1 MVNKLVGGVLMFIC
15 FLLIVFSIYLRR
27 FIPAKGFLCDD
38 SIEALT
44 AFGSSRRI
52 ELRNLD
58 DCDIEDMVCISDRPT
73 HKTSKPAMDVVK
85 DSGIDL
91 KDIKAK
97 QCDEVDTNYMY
108 GNMDASDEGLTDT
121 LRKAG
126 LGR

>member
-1 MVNKLVGGVLMFIC
+1 MFIC

-38 SIEALT
+38 SIETLT

-58 DCDIEDMVCISDRPT
+58 DCDIEDMVYISNRPT
-73 HKTSKPAMDVVK
+73 HKTSKESVDVVNNN
-85 DSGIDL
+85 GIDL

-97 QCDEVDTNYMY
+97 QYDEVDTNYMY
-108 GNMDASDEGLTDT
+108 GNMDASDESLADT
-121 LRKAG
+121 LRKGG

>member
-1 MVNKLVGGVLMFIC
+1 MVNKLVGGVLMFIY
-15 FLLIVFSIYLRR
+15 FLLIVFSIYIRR
-27 FIPAKGFLCDD
+27 FVPAKGFLCDN

-58 DCDIEDMVCISDRPT
+58 SCDIEDMVCISDRPT
-73 HKTSKPAMDVVK
+73 HKTPKPIADVVN
-85 DSGIDL
+85 DNGIDL

-108 GNMDASDEGLTDT
+108 GNMDASDESLADT
-121 LRKAG
+121 LRKGG

>member
-1 MVNKLVGGVLMFIC
+1 MFIC
-15 FLLIVFSIYLRR
+15 FLLIVFSIYIRR
-27 FIPAKGFLCDD
+27 FVPAKGFLCDN

-58 DCDIEDMVCISDRPT
+58 SCDIEDMVCISDRPT
-73 HKTSKPAMDVVK
+73 YKTPKPTADVVN
-85 DSGIDL
+85 DNGIDL
-91 KDIKAK
+91 KDIKAR

-108 GNMDASDEGLTDT
+108 GNMDASDESLADT
-121 LRKAG
+121 LRKGG